1 MIDVIKV
8 IKVIG
13 MNERIEE
20 FPITNFKM
28 TIVLLSNN
36 WFNKFN
42 KRRSNIGLWQI
53 MKFMEYI
60 CQSISQLLEKEEK
73 IL

>member
-20 FPITNFKM
+20 FPIINLKM

-42 KRRSNIGLWQI
+42 KRRSNIGL
-53 MKFMEYI
+53 
-60 CQSISQLLEKEEK
+60 
-73 IL
+73 